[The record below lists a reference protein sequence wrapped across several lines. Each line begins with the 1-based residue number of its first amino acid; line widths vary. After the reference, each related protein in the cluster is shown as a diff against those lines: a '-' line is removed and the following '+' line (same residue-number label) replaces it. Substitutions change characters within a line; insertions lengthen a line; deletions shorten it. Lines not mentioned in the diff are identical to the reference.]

1 VLDSFWGIFW
11 IDASSEET
19 AKEGFANLAR
29 ACKQEES
36 VESVKAWLSRKKHWL
51 LILDNVDN
59 PDLDVSAFF
68 PSQERGA
75 ILITTRNPDLRS
87 YGTGTGNASSHCVD
101 KLCLEDAVALL
112 LKTAAIKDL
121 QGENVRKV
129 AERIVNDLGG
139 LALAIIQAGAVIRQ
153 GICSLDEFCDLYP
166 KQKREVLESGRS
178 ISSIEFY
185 QYSVFTTWEISI
197 KKIEEISDEYARLG
211 LELLRIFSFMH
222 FDGIRKDIFKS
233 AIENSLSATDVPGF
247 KGSLLARLM
256 PEKWDGLLW
265 GKAMKLLLAF
275 SLIMTSHS
283 GLISMHPLVH
293 LWSRERMSVSERGD
307 TWKTT
312 MATLS
317 MSVTDFAADER
328 KRLLLLPHI
337 DSLLEHN
344 SGQCVASVPGDL
356 GEECRA
362 VLKFH
367 MAYLDGGQFQKV
379 SQHRPRHFTL

>member
-59 PDLDVSAFF
+59 PDLDVSKFF

-87 YGTGTGNASSHCVD
+87 YGTGNAGSHCVD

-153 GICSLDEFCDLYP
+153 GICSLDEFRDLYS

-178 ISSIEFY
+178 VSSIEFY

-197 KKIEEISDEYARLG
+197 EKIEEISDEHARLG
-211 LELLRIFSFMH
+211 LELLRMFSFMH
-222 FDGIRKDIFKS
+222 FDGIWKDIFKR
-233 AIENSLSATDVPGF
+233 AIENSLYATDVPGF

-275 SLIMTSHS
+275 SLITTSHS

-317 MSVTDFAADER
+317 MSVTTFAADER

-344 SGQCVASVPGDL
+344 NGQCVASVPGDL
-356 GEECRA
+356 GEEYRA

-367 MAYLDGGQFQKV
+367 LAYVEGWQFQKV
-379 SQHRPRHFTL
+379 SQHRP

>member
-1 VLDSFWGIFW
+1 VFDSFWGIFW

-59 PDLDVSAFF
+59 PDLDVSKFF

-87 YGTGTGNASSHCVD
+87 YGTGTGNAGSHCVD

-153 GICSLDEFCDLYP
+153 GICSLDEFCDLYS

-178 ISSIEFY
+178 ISSIESY

-197 KKIEEISDEYARLG
+197 EKIEEISDEHARLG
-211 LELLRIFSFMH
+211 LELLRMFSFMH

-233 AIENSLSATDVPGF
+233 AIENSLYATDVPGF

-275 SLIMTSHS
+275 SLITTSHS

-293 LWSRERMSVSERGD
+293 LWSRERMSVSERSD

-344 SGQCVASVPGDL
+344 NGQYVASVPGDL
-356 GEECRA
+356 GEEHRA
-362 VLKFH
+362 VSRFH

-379 SQHRPRHFTL
+379 SQHRPRHFAL

>member
-19 AKEGFANLAR
+19 AKEGFANVAR
-29 ACKQEES
+29 ACKQEQS

-59 PDLDVSAFF
+59 RDLDVSKFF

-87 YGTGTGNASSHCVD
+87 YGTGSGNAGSHCVD
-101 KLCLEDAVALL
+101 KLCLEDAMVLL
-112 LKTAAIKDL
+112 LKSAAIQDL
-121 QGENVRKV
+121 QGESVRKV

-153 GICSLDEFCDLYP
+153 GICNLDEFCDLYS

-197 KKIEEISDEYARLG
+197 KKIEEISDEHANLG
-211 LELLRIFSFMH
+211 LELLRMFSFMH

-233 AIENSLSATDVPGF
+233 AVENSLHDTDVPGF

-275 SLIMTSHS
+275 SLITTSHS

-293 LWSRERMSVSERGD
+293 LWSRERISAPERRD

-312 MATLS
+312 MVTLS
-317 MSVTDFAADER
+317 MSATLLPADER
-328 KRLLLLPHI
+328 QRQLLLPHI

-344 SGQCVASVPGDL
+344 NGQYFASVPDDL
-356 GEECRA
+356 GEGYRA

-367 MAYLDGGQFQKV
+367 TAYVESGQAQKV
-379 SQHRPRHFTL
+379 SQHRP